1 MSNHTIAQSWF
12 RLLQTIGNPADLSRP
27 TTISRTP
34 KFLQAALSDP
44 NHRLVDPSNHPCLNV
59 LPYNFYVAIRGI
71 ASLVDAFLGKNLLYL
86 VSLISY
92 YYTWCK
98 EKIFKQHI
106 LDYVNINI
114 NAHFFQIRHCFSSY
128 YYLG

>member
-27 TTISRTP
+27 SIISRTP

-44 NHRLVDPSNHPCLNV
+44 NHRLVDPSNHPCLSV

-71 ASLVDAFLGKNLLYL
+71 ASLVDAFLGKNSPYY
-86 VSLISY
+86 LISFIS
-92 YYTWCK
+92 CFDK
-98 EKIFKQHI
+98 KKKIF
-106 LDYVNINI
+106 
-114 NAHFFQIRHCFSSY
+114 
-128 YYLG
+128 

>member
-1 MSNHTIAQSWF
+1 MKFNYFFILANEDIHLIPSGMSNHTIAQSWF

-71 ASLVDAFLGKNLLYL
+71 ASLVDAFLGKDLLYILNFLNIFLFL
-86 VSLISY
+86 VIR
-92 YYTWCK
+92 K
-98 EKIFKQHI
+98 K
-106 LDYVNINI
+106 
-114 NAHFFQIRHCFSSY
+114 HF
-128 YYLG
+128 

>member
-1 MSNHTIAQSWF
+1 MSNHTVAQSWF

-44 NHRLVDPSNHPCLNV
+44 NHRLVDPSHHPCLNV

-71 ASLVDAFLGKNLLYL
+71 ASLVDAFLGKVLLLNILYIFNLLNIFLFL
-86 VSLISY
+86 V
-92 YYTWCK
+92 
-98 EKIFKQHI
+98 
-106 LDYVNINI
+106 
-114 NAHFFQIRHCFSSY
+114 IRKKYF
-128 YYLG
+128 

>member
-27 TTISRTP
+27 STISRTP

-59 LPYNFYVAIRGI
+59 LPYNFYIAIRGI
-71 ASLVDAFLGKNLLYL
+71 ASLVDAFLGKHLLYFI
-86 VSLISY
+86 SLIFFLFLVIRDQ
-92 YYTWCK
+92 TTK
-98 EKIFKQHI
+98 MAHI
-106 LDYVNINI
+106 
-114 NAHFFQIRHCFSSY
+114 
-128 YYLG
+128 

>member
-71 ASLVDAFLGKNLLYL
+71 ASLVDAFLGKDLLYIFNFFNIFLFL
-86 VSLISY
+86 V
-92 YYTWCK
+92 
-98 EKIFKQHI
+98 
-106 LDYVNINI
+106 
-114 NAHFFQIRHCFSSY
+114 IRKKYF
-128 YYLG
+128 